1 MFKPSVRE
9 EADDEDRQ
17 RDSKAQETSTS
28 SKGGL
33 TEAREGGLI
42 GSGPESREILQ
53 PLYQDPHASG
63 MRGRHCALQTLRP
76 F

>member
-17 RDSKAQETSTS
+17 MRDSKAQQTSTS

-33 TEAREGGLI
+33 TEGEK
-42 GSGPESREILQ
+42 
-53 PLYQDPHASG
+53 
-63 MRGRHCALQTLRP
+63 ALDIQSP
-76 F
+76 G